1 MKILRIESIIDT
13 GTFSSTA
20 EYKQLENDVLK
31 AITSIVNPQD
41 SEIFTLLNQEKS
53 NGVTPIKK
61 NFINTLNSLG
71 WKDEKKAD
79 PPIRPFRIDISKKL
93 KDNTYFGVE
102 WETGNISSSHRA
114 INRLLLCMMNDLLSG
129 GFLVLPSRNLYK
141 YLTDRVGN
149 FAELQMYFDL
159 WRNYSCFLPNHV
171 LKIIEVEYDALSDSI
186 PPLKKGTDGRALK

>member
-71 WKDEKKAD
+71 WKDEKK
-79 PPIRPFRIDISKKL
+79 
-93 KDNTYFGVE
+93 
-102 WETGNISSSHRA
+102 
-114 INRLLLCMMNDLLSG
+114 
-129 GFLVLPSRNLYK
+129 
-141 YLTDRVGN
+141 
-149 FAELQMYFDL
+149 Q
-159 WRNYSCFLPNHV
+159 
-171 LKIIEVEYDALSDSI
+171 I
-186 PPLKKGTDGRALK
+186 PPYVHFV